1 MTDEIEVEIYNEDE
15 SALRPGTL
23 LCGGKYRI
31 VHFLSKGGFGKT
43 YEAEHIL
50 LHKRVAIK
58 EFFPRDMCN
67 RDKVTSHVTVG
78 TESKR
83 KLVEKLHKKFVQE
96 AQAVAQFKHP
106 GIVQVSDVFEENE
119 TAYYVMEYIE
129 GGSLK
134 DKVESVGRLSE
145 ADAVRYI
152 RQVCDALA
160 YVHSQNCLHLD
171 LKPANIMVNEEDK
184 PVLIDF
190 GTSRQYDE
198 VAGESTGTLP
208 TFTKGYAPPEQTAQ
222 VIRTF
227 YPATDI
233 YALGMTLYK
242 LLTGVTPK
250 TADERISGD
259 ELDPLPS
266 SVSTGTRAAVEAAVR
281 LNKKSRPQSVAEFLA
296 LLDGGKQKQSP
307 KPKPK
312 PVKPEDTE
320 DTEVK
325 STKPPKS
332 PEPPKPP
339 TPPDPHPHRSTLLA
353 ILVGALVAVVAAVC
367 VYVATHQSGP
377 GTPDTVVDVTPD
389 TTEVLPSEEVSSV
402 IETAIANRIEEKE
415 EPEAVQTGS
424 IDVSCGPK
432 GSTIKID
439 GESVGTT
446 PKTITDLSV
455 GKHTVEV
462 SESGYESRSWTVDV
476 KANGMVTLSEDLSA
490 KQSQPVGRVVSGT
503 VLDSNKEPL
512 VGALIAI
519 KGSDSGTLTDFDGN
533 FNLRVPDDNAILI
546 ISYVDFKTLEVS
558 STSDLSAIVLSPLS
572 SAKSG
577 TINGHEWVN
586 LGLSVKWATCNVGAS
601 KPSDYGNYYAWGE
614 TSTKSTY
621 TEENSKTYYNSS
633 YNYDIGGNSSLD
645 AVRANWGGSW
655 RLPTKSEMQELVD
668 KCTWTW
674 TTQGGHNGYRVTG
687 PNGSSIFLPA
697 AGHRGKSLNTV
708 SSGGK
713 YWTST
718 PYEGNSGNAY
728 YLLIDVSGTYV
739 GWVGGSRNYGRTV
752 RPVAE

>member
-31 VHFLSKGGFGKT
+31 VRFLSKGGFGKT

-96 AQAVAQFKHP
+96 AQAVAQFGHP
-106 GIVQVSDVFEENE
+106 GIVKVSDVFEENG
-119 TAYYVMEYIE
+119 TAYYVMDYIE
-129 GGSLK
+129 GGSLR
-134 DKVESVGRLSE
+134 DKVKSLGHLSE

-160 YVHSQNCLHLD
+160 YVHSQNRLHLD
-171 LKPANIMVNEEDK
+171 LKPANIMVNGEDK

-281 LNKKSRPQSVAEFLA
+281 LNKQKRPQSVSEFLA
-296 LLDGGKQKQSP
+296 LLDGGKPKQKSG
-307 KPKPK
+307 
-312 PVKPEDTE
+312 DTE
-320 DTEVK
+320 GTEVK
-325 STKPPKS
+325 STKPTKS

-339 TPPDPHPHRSTLLA
+339 TPSPPPDPHPHRSTLLA
-353 ILVGALVAVVAAVC
+353 ILVGALVAVVAGVC
-367 VYVATHQSGP
+367 VYVAMQRSGMP
-377 GTPDTVVDVTPD
+377 LGRNVGSNMTDTVVDITPD
-389 TTEVLPSEEVSSV
+389 APPELPSEGVSSV
-402 IETAIANRIEEKE
+402 IGTTIVGQVVGKE
-415 EPEAVQTGS
+415 EQEEVQTGS
-424 IDVSCGPK
+424 IDVSCEPK

-439 GESVGTT
+439 GKSVGTT

-462 SESGYESRSWTVDV
+462 SKSGYESRSWTVDV
-476 KANGMVTLSEDLSA
+476 KANGMVTLSENLSA
-490 KQSQPVGRVVSGT
+490 EQSQSAGRVVSGT

-512 VGALIAI
+512 VGAIIAI
-519 KGSDSGTLTDFDGN
+519 KGSDSGALTDFDGN

-558 STSDLSAIVLSPLS
+558 ATSDLSAIVLSPSS

-577 TINGHEWVN
+577 TINGHEWVD

-614 TSTKSTY
+614 TKTKPTY
-621 TEENSKTYYNSS
+621 TEENSKTYGKSS
-633 YNYDIGGNSSLD
+633 YNYDIGGKSSVD
-645 AVRANWGGSW
+645 AARANWGGTW
-655 RLPTKSEMQELVD
+655 RLPTMAECQELVD
-668 KCTWTW
+668 KCTWTP
-674 TTQGGHNGYRVTG
+674 TTQGGSNGCRVSG
-687 PNGSSIFLPA
+687 PNGNSIFLPA
-697 AGHRGKSLNTV
+697 AGFYRENKLSDLT
-708 SSGGK
+708 
-713 YWTST
+713 
-718 PYEGNSGNAY
+718 
-728 YLLIDVSGTYV
+728 
-739 GWVGGSRNYGRTV
+739 
-752 RPVAE
+752 